1 MTVLNTRWR
10 FDKNAKKESNFAK
23 QKNYLKISETLF
35 TFKLYAEE
43 HFSF

>member
-10 FDKNAKKESNFAK
+10 FDKNAKKNRILQSK
-23 QKNYLKISETLF
+23 KIYLKIRETLF
-35 TFKLYAEE
+35 TFKLHAEE